1 MLQSVW
7 NVAWPFLVV
16 TILGMLLAGLW
27 KGVKALFAMDKKL
40 ESLIVSNN
48 VQAQESR
55 TVYIVMKHVIDADKN
70 ICAAMKKLG
79 ANGEITMALGDL
91 QKAEDTY
98 SKQLIENIG
107 GC

>member
-1 MLQSVW
+1 
-7 NVAWPFLVV
+7 
-16 TILGMLLAGLW
+16 
-27 KGVKALFAMDKKL
+27 
-40 ESLIVSNN
+40 
-48 VQAQESR
+48 
-55 TVYIVMKHVIDADKN
+55 MKHVIDADKN